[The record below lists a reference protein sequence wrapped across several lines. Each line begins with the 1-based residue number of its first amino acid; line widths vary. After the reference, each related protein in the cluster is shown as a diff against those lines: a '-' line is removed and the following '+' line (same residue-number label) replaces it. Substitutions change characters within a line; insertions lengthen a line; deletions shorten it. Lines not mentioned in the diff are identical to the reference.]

1 MGKYQ
6 KLLQTILLGRSDQN
20 ISFADLLHLLQ
31 RLGFEVRIKGSH
43 HVFRK
48 SGVEEKINLQ
58 KDGHLAKPYQ
68 IKQVRRILTIY
79 SLGVDDEE

>member
-1 MGKYQ
+1 MGRYQ
-6 KLLQTILLGRSDQN
+6 KLLQTILLGRSDKN
-20 ISFADLLHLLQ
+20 ISFPELLHLLQ

-43 HVFRK
+43 HICRK

-68 IKQVRRILTIY
+68 VKQVRQLLIRY
-79 SLGVDDEE
+79 QMGVEDDQ